1 MNLALFDFDGT
12 ITLKDTFVPFVRFAM
27 RTRRMPIA
35 TARFLPVGIG
45 YKLGWVSAAQ
55 ARPVL
60 VRLALGGEQ
69 SARVADLGVSYALTV
84 LPGVVRRQAMD
95 RIKWHRDQGDVVVVV
110 SGSLYTYLSH
120 WCRPLGVDLI
130 CTQLEESNGALTGR
144 YVGGDCIDAEKVK
157 RIRERY
163 DLDAYPVIYA
173 YGDTEDDREMLA
185 LANKK
190 YYRWTEISL

>member
-27 RTRRMPIA
+27 RPRRMPIA

-144 YVGGDCIDAEKVK
+144 YVGGDCIGAEKVK

-190 YYRWTEISL
+190 YYRWTEISQ

>member
-12 ITLKDTFVPFVRFAM
+12 ITVKDTFIPFVRFAM
-27 RTRRMPIA
+27 RPRRMPIA

-69 SARVADLGVSYALTV
+69 SARVADLGLSYSLTV

-130 CTQLEESNGALTGR
+130 CTQLEERNGALTGR
-144 YVGGDCIDAEKVK
+144 YGGGDCIGAEKVK

-163 DLDAYPVIYA
+163 DLGAYPVIYA
-173 YGDTEDDREMLA
+173 YSDTEDDQEMLA
-185 LANKK
+185 LAHRK
-190 YYRWTEISL
+190 YYRWTEV